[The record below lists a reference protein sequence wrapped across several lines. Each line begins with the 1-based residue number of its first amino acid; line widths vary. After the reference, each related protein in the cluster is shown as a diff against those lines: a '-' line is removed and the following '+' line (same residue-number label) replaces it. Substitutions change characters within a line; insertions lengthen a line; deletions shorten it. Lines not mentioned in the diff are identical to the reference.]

1 MSRPVTSCTRKIPFT
16 RPIKRAARPNAHVPR
31 QAPGRWLARRI
42 TMPAS
47 SPTDIWAAFDTR
59 LRPRGSAG
67 MRAYAAISPRAA
79 TAAPA
84 RIERLP
90 RVGIAGCIPEEY
102 RTMRATTPYSARGSI
117 RVILDPPRLS
127 RGWPDGTS
135 PGPRR
140 SLDQPAAEGL
150 SHRRGPV
157 RGAELL
163 EDVLEV
169 GLHGV
174 GGDVELLGDVAVGVA
189 ERQQL
194 QHLDLPGG
202 QGLGPA
208 VALLGLRQLL
218 GQGHHELGVDDHVA
232 PGPRTDRLHH
242 ELSVVVGGEHD
253 HADLGVLVPD
263 AAGRLEAIHLRHP
276 DVEEGDVGL
285 GLLD

>member
-90 RVGIAGCIPEEY
+90 RV
-102 RTMRATTPYSARGSI
+102 
-117 RVILDPPRLS
+117 S

-174 GGDVELLGDVAVGVA
+174 GGDVELLGDVAVGMA

-218 GQGHHELGVDDHVA
+218 GQGHHELGVD
-232 PGPRTDRLHH
+232 
-242 ELSVVVGGEHD
+242 
-253 HADLGVLVPD
+253 
-263 AAGRLEAIHLRHP
+263 
-276 DVEEGDVGL
+276 
-285 GLLD
+285 